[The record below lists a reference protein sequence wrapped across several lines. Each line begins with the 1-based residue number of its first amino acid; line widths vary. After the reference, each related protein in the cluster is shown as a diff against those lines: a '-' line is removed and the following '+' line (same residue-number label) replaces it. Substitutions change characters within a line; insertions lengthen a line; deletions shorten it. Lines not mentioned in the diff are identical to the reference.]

1 MATLLVP
8 TASSADVV
16 TSPPSD
22 PLGDVVGAPDVTQ
35 VVVHPPMPFVL
46 SVTVANEPVPQFG
59 SVIELRFDT
68 DMDLSTGSPSGVDL
82 LIRRQGY
89 GGIELCNWHA
99 PPGEFFCSW
108 NTALVSSM
116 KVHGVM
122 TATIRISLNTGLGAG
137 FDFSIAAYNAFSAPI
152 DLAPDT
158 GSCRYIVFEYTPAQC
173 PPAAARCLTK
183 APQRRPP
190 R

>member
-1 MATLLVP
+1 M
-8 TASSADVV
+8 
-16 TSPPSD
+16 
-22 PLGDVVGAPDVTQ
+22 TQ

-46 SVTVANEPVPQFG
+46 SVTVANEPLPQFG

-82 LIRRQGY
+82 LIRRHWY

-108 NTALVSSM
+108 NTGLVSSTY
-116 KVHGVM
+116 VDGVM
-122 TATIRISLNTGLGAG
+122 TATILANLLTGLGAG
-137 FDFSIAAYNAFSAPI
+137 FDFSVAAYNGLNI

-158 GSCRYIVFEYTPAQC
+158 GSWRHFVFEYTPTQC
-173 PPAAARCLTK
+173 PPAAARCVTK